1 MLCQLPQETKWRTAD
16 DLPTCLAPRRS
27 RGLWVVLSFH
37 SSSVLSILLLI
48 YFILMPYFTDY
59 QLQRY
64 KKCRNPTN
72 NSWKNVEIRQIIL
85 ENTSKS
91 DKKLLIMVSVV
102 SLVSVSNAIKTQRHG
117 GTENNNKFSED
128 TEILSFLKI

>member
-1 MLCQLPQETKWRTAD
+1 MLE
-16 DLPTCLAPRRS
+16 
-27 RGLWVVLSFH
+27 
-37 SSSVLSILLLI
+37 
-48 YFILMPYFTDY
+48 
-59 QLQRY
+59 
-64 KKCRNPTN
+64 
-72 NSWKNVEIRQIIL
+72 KNVEIRQIIL

-128 TEILSFLKI
+128 TEILSFLKIQREKLCGSVPLCLIK